1 MQLYDR
7 MTAVRFDSV
16 GETSETRQVE
26 IAMRAKLTWEPDS
39 PMLHRGSAGH
49 GESKTPLSSAG

>member
-39 PMLHRGSAGH
+39 PKKA
-49 GESKTPLSSAG
+49 